1 MILIIFIEQVII
13 IWNYASKVFPFNILF
28 LRYTIFMYLWQM
40 METEGMSKAQELE
53 NLRLRLSAEE
63 DRHNDS
69 RKEVTRLKSR
79 VGSINVDMDL
89 FYGMNKLF

>member
-1 MILIIFIEQVII
+1 
-13 IWNYASKVFPFNILF
+13 
-28 LRYTIFMYLWQM
+28 M

-69 RKEVTRLKSR
+69 RKEVTRLKTR
-79 VGSINVDMDL
+79 VGSSGVGVVVVWSC
-89 FYGMNKLF
+89 FKE

>member
-1 MILIIFIEQVII
+1 
-13 IWNYASKVFPFNILF
+13 
-28 LRYTIFMYLWQM
+28 

-79 VGSINVDMDL
+79 VGSTNVDMDL
-89 FYGMNKLF
+89 FYGMNKLFYVSCYPLILPFSLFLTL